1 MFCKFCGKQIEDDVA
16 FCKYCGG
23 KQTGEGTHGTGRKPD
38 PAKKKKA
45 FLLLGCMGAL
55 LLALILAIAVF
66 GGKGGKETP
75 VKKEQSSL
83 SSSVQKEST
92 PESTAVSAQGL
103 VLPDPATY
111 GGSKIKYL
119 NTHEYEGYRMHSY
132 SLSDS
137 DFEMLS
143 EYVQLLEQHG
153 FSLRDAE
160 QGDSEHD
167 ICWIFDYTGGED
179 LELFSL
185 KETEGETPRTDM
197 AVYLSSIPME
207 KQGTVTVAF
216 CYTDSLSL
224 EDTGER
230 FGGTTSAPAASAAF
244 PDPARYFAD
253 WDPEPAELSKDGSD
267 YTVSVDFPT
276 DSKYS
281 DKELETVLTAYMELL
296 ESYGLERTGDEE
308 EEPSVF
314 YFFDGGEGTRTVSR
328 YGFDEEPASIV
339 LTYHRTGRALMVHY
353 STALEVDEDS
363 PRANL
368 GAATEEKATPK
379 PKATATPKPTAKP
392 KATEKP
398 KASSGKAD
406 SSSVQIPDFGAFT
419 GIDLVPSQEKTKGKS
434 TVKEYFFK
442 TNEKI
447 VNEYIELLTEK
458 YNFKLREDS
467 DNVIRTVTLD
477 YTGTG
482 SVSTFD
488 VRKQKAVS
496 VYLWAFHTPDTEFH
510 VTYGDGLDYTD
521 TGDRT
526 AQTILRRPEE
536 EGGSGGGGSSDDD
549 DDSTWKGGGTEIK
562 CTKCHGEK
570 TVACGNCDGKGYK
583 EKVVESPNF
592 SGKGVKR
599 ETVKEKCYKCSN
611 GQIECPRCHG
621 TGKE

>member
-1 MFCKFCGKQIEDDVA
+1 MYCKFCGKQIEDDVP
-16 FCKYCGG
+16 FCKYCG
-23 KQTGEGTHGTGRKPD
+23 KSLKEGNSLVPPKMAGS
-38 PAKKKKA
+38 KKKA
-45 FLLLGCMGAL
+45 LLILGAAAVVL
-55 LLALILAIAVF
+55 VVVLLAVAVS
-66 GGKGGKETP
+66 GGGRSGNGGIDPIP
-75 VKKEQSSL
+75 VGNTASSER
-83 SSSVQKEST
+83 ESK
-92 PESTAVSAQGL
+92 PESSDIPAQGL
-103 VLPDPATY
+103 VLPDPMTY

-137 DFEMLS
+137 DFELLS
-143 EYVQLLEQHG
+143 EYVRLLEQYG
-153 FSLRDAE
+153 FSLRDSE
-160 QGDSEHD
+160 QGDSEND
-167 ICWIFDYTGGED
+167 ICWIFDYTGGEA
-179 LELFSL
+179 LELFTL
-185 KETEGETPRTDM
+185 EETEGGIPRTDM

-207 KQGTVTVAF
+207 TKGTITIAF

-230 FGGTTSAPAASAAF
+230 FGEKTSAPAASAAL

-253 WDPEPAELSKDGSD
+253 WDPKAAELSKDGSD
-267 YTVSVDFPT
+267 YTVSVDFPM

-281 DKELETVLTAYMELL
+281 DKELETVLTAYIGLL
-296 ESYGLERTGDEE
+296 EDYGFEKTGNEE

-314 YFFDGGEGTRTVSR
+314 YFFDGGEGSCTVSR
-328 YGFDEEPASIV
+328 YGFEEEPASVV
-339 LTYHRTGRALMVHY
+339 LTYHRTGRTLMVHY
-353 STALEVDEDS
+353 SAALEVDEDS

-368 GAATEEKATPK
+368 GIAAEEEKA
-379 PKATATPKPTAKP
+379 KATAKP

-398 KASSGKAD
+398 KATGGKAAA
-406 SSSVQIPDFGAFT
+406 SSVQIPDFGAFS
-419 GIDLVPSQEKTKGKS
+419 GIDLEPTQEKTKGKS
-434 TVKEYFFK
+434 TEKDYFFK

-447 VNEYIELLTEK
+447 VDEYIKLLTEK

-467 DNVIRTVTLD
+467 DNVMRTVTLD

-526 AQTILRRPEE
+526 SQTIKKRAEDE
-536 EGGSGGGGSSDDD
+536 HDSAGGGTSDD
-549 DDSTWKGGGTEIK
+549 DDSTWKGGKTEIK

-570 TVACGNCDGKGYK
+570 TVSCGNCDGKGYK

-592 SGKGVKR
+592 GGGVKR

>member
-1 MFCKFCGKQIEDDVA
+1 MFCKFCGKQIEDNSV

-23 KQTGEGTHGTGRKPD
+23 KQTGESTAVPGKRGD

-45 FLLLGCMGAL
+45 FLLLGSMAAVL
-55 LLALILAIAVF
+55 LVIVLAIAVF
-66 GGKGGKETP
+66 GGDKKTPAGGKQA
-75 VKKEQSSL
+75 VF
-83 SSSVQKEST
+83 SSS
-92 PESTAVSAQGL
+92 AVSSGGEESSGGQVAFGDL
-103 VLPDPATY
+103 ALPDPMTY
-111 GGSKIKYL
+111 GGSKLKYL

-143 EYVQLLEQHG
+143 AYVQLLEQHG
-153 FSLRDAE
+153 FSLRDSE

-167 ICWIFDYTGGED
+167 ICWIFDYTGGEP

-185 KETEGETPRTDM
+185 KETEGGTPRTDM

-207 KQGTVTVAF
+207 KQDTIAVAF

-230 FGGTTSAPAASAAF
+230 FGEKTSVPVASVSL

-253 WDPEPAELSKDGSD
+253 WDPEPAKLSKDGSD
-267 YTVSVDFPT
+267 YTVSVDFPA
-276 DSKYS
+276 DSQYS

-296 ESYGLERTGDEE
+296 ESCGLERTGDEE

-328 YGFDEEPASIV
+328 YGFDEEPASVV
-339 LTYHRTGRALMVHY
+339 LTYHRTGRVLMVHY
-353 STALEVDEDS
+353 SAALELDGHS

-477 YTGTG
+477 YIGTG